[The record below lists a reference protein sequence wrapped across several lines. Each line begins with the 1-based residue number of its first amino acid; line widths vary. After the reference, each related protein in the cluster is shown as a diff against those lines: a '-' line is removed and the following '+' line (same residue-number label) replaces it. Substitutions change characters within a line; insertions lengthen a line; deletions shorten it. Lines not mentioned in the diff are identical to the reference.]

1 MEKREITK
9 TDPFKDGVPLYNII
23 KLVDDLY
30 WEYDRMS
37 ADGKESLDKLAG
49 LLGIEKEKI

>member
-9 TDPFKDGVPLYNII
+9 RMPLIV